1 MWQDHDRWRQRFR
14 VVIFV
19 LAVSAL
25 ITAWWSH
32 ATDSFSV
39 PTVLIPI
46 DGWLGITPQGHA
58 RPPLSNAATPPAT
71 PPSGSSHSGPAKG
84 TPGTIGTAG
93 GSGAVSGSLNRGPS
107 PDGSVTRVTFGPKS
121 VIEREPPKRRTTKD
135 ADAIRDTPCEPRHDD
150 QTTSTDTQPTREG
163 THPCDAGESPERH
176 SNGSDVAAR

>member
-25 ITAWWSH
+25 VTAWWSH

-46 DGWLGITPQGHA
+46 DGWLGIAPQGHA
-58 RPPLSNAATPPAT
+58 RPPLSNAATSPAP
-71 PPSGSSHSGPAKG
+71 PPSGSRHSTAAKG
-84 TPGTIGTAG
+84 TPGTVGTAG
-93 GSGAVSGSLNRGPS
+93 GGGVSGSPNRGPS
-107 PDGSVTRVTFGPKS
+107 PDRTVTTVTFGPKS
-121 VIEREPPKRRTTKD
+121 VIEREPPKRRTPKD
-135 ADAIRDTPCEPRHDD
+135 AAATRDTPCEPRHDD

-163 THPCDAGESPERH
+163 THPCDAGESAERH
-176 SNGSDVAAR
+176 SNGSGVAAR